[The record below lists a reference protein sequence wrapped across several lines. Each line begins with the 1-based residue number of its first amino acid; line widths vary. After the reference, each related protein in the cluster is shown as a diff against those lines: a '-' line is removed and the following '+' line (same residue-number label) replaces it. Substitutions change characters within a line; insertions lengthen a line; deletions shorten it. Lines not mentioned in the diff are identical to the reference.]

1 MTGYRI
7 QIPPTTE
14 LHRREIELR
23 VRQLRD
29 MHKALGQP
37 EVWFE
42 TADDVLTYLNDTVGW
57 RNPQGLRM
65 SRQTLRGWCKRGFP
79 LFRPR
84 VSQARIASSNILIMA
99 WLWSYR
105 VYRETRH
112 TRERDPHAAA
122 RI

>member
-7 QIPPTTE
+7 QIPPTTD

-42 TADDVLTYLNDTVGW
+42 TVDDVLAYLNDTVGW
-57 RNPQGLRM
+57 RTRQNARM
-65 SRQTLRGWCKRGFP
+65 SRAMLSGWCKRGFP
-79 LFRPR
+79 LFRQAR
-84 VSQARIASSNILIMA
+84 SARIASSNVLIMA

-112 TRERDPHAAA
+112 TSERDHHAAA
-122 RI
+122 RL